1 MAVIHVYL
9 SLEAQGIPS
18 GIARL
23 IVIKIDVDRSQI
35 FRPILDLFIKRSLC
49 QVTTGSF
56 SLLRAEGVLCFLAYY
71 GGTAFEFNCSNSV
84 ETLGN
89 VKHKYHV
96 LGLVRASRQQ
106 PFVCG
111 CSKQIAV
118 RHRRTPRNGKWS
130 GTKFTIPTK
139 FPTFPRCMS
148 TAIGFFPVADPRK
161 ILSNKKIQDQEAQ
174 TLQTAQSQLL
184 DSTGARCN
192 DQIYQCQ

>member
-1 MAVIHVYL
+1 MQKA
-9 SLEAQGIPS
+9 
-18 GIARL
+18 
-23 IVIKIDVDRSQI
+23 
-35 FRPILDLFIKRSLC
+35 
-49 QVTTGSF
+49 SF
-56 SLLRAEGVLCFLAYY
+56 VFLAYY

-174 TLQTAQSQLL
+174 TWIADRNKGSLNCWIQQVRGVMTKSTSVSSAQ
-184 DSTGARCN
+184 
-192 DQIYQCQ
+192 I